1 MLHFPDNPEI
11 DSMTRNEK
19 LNFLR
24 NFNFLHGNF
33 QAIISDFGL
42 STVVV
47 DGNSNLSICG
57 TPLYSSPQLLKKR
70 GYSYKVDIWAIGIMC
85 YELLMGRTPFHSYEM
100 KDLIAKINRGD
111 YTVALNEP
119 ISIECALFL
128 T

>member
-24 NFNFLHGNF
+24 KFNFLHGNF

-85 YELLMGRTPFHSYEM
+85 YELLMGRTPFHSYEL

>member
-57 TPLYSSPQLLKKR
+57 TPLYSSP
-70 GYSYKVDIWAIGIMC
+70 
-85 YELLMGRTPFHSYEM
+85 
-100 KDLIAKINRGD
+100 
-111 YTVALNEP
+111 
-119 ISIECALFL
+119 
-128 T
+128 